1 MPTHVETLDNG
12 LKVILR
18 PIPDT
23 KALSTWVVYRI
34 GSRNEVP
41 GMTGSTHWVE
51 HMLFKGG
58 GKLGKGDIDKMIS
71 RLGGKMNAFTD
82 TDYTMYFETIPT
94 SSMDTALMIE
104 SERMRNAAF
113 DPKEVEA
120 ERTVVISE
128 REGAENQPDFAVEEE
143 LWGLAFHVHPYHW
156 TAIGYK
162 QDLATLDREPLY
174 RHYLRYYA
182 PNNASLI
189 LVGGFD
195 PAVAMQ
201 RVREAFAPLKPET
214 PPDPLRLS
222 EPEQH
227 GERRSDLER
236 PGPADLLSVGWHI
249 PAANHED
256 TAALVLLSTV
266 LGGWRGIV
274 PFAAGDWRPRSNRL
288 YRALVDARLAT
299 DVGVRQ
305 EMKLDP
311 ALLIASVTLAR
322 GASLDRVEA
331 VLDREVEALR
341 KTPPPKSEL
350 ARARQQVRAWARY
363 EQDGVTF
370 QGILLGAGEGLGS
383 WDFGE
388 ALLAFQGRC
397 TRETAAETVRILVE
411 CLSQPTFPPKE
422 IERVRGELLN
432 DLRIEADDTRA
443 RAFRTLS
450 RLVFPKD
457 HPYGRDPK
465 GGEARVRRIRR
476 ADIVSF
482 HEAHVSPEGLIL
494 AATGDVDRALL
505 EDAIAAPLSRLR
517 GDEGGPP
524 AIPPPPPHRP
534 GSESIPMPHKTQ
546 VDIAIGAPGVPRR
559 HADYYALNLANLL
572 FGRIGLYGRLGR
584 NLRDEQGGSLI
595 VSLERNAEVASELHR
610 MEYYGLGMDFLERY
624 PELIG
629 DLTGE
634 RVRDVARKYFL
645 PSSSSMV
652 IAGPVGRARF
662 RL

>member
-1 MPTHVETLDNG
+1 MPTRVETQDTRQ
-12 LKVILR
+12 KCIPR
-18 PIPDT
+18 RIPDT

-58 GKLGKGDIDKMIS
+58 GKLGKGEIDKMIS

-82 TDYTMYFETIPT
+82 TDYTMYFEAIPA

-227 GERRSDLER
+227 GARRSDLER
-236 PGPADLLSVGWHI
+236 PG
-249 PAANHED
+249 
-256 TAALVLLSTV
+256 
-266 LGGWRGIV
+266 
-274 PFAAGDWRPRSNRL
+274 
-288 YRALVDARLAT
+288 
-299 DVGVRQ
+299 
-305 EMKLDP
+305 
-311 ALLIASVTLAR
+311 
-322 GASLDRVEA
+322 
-331 VLDREVEALR
+331 
-341 KTPPPKSEL
+341 
-350 ARARQQVRAWARY
+350 QQVRAWARY

-370 QGILLGAGEGLGS
+370 QGILLAAGEGLGS

-388 ALLAFQGRC
+388 TLLAKVEKVR
-397 TRETAAETVRILVE
+397 AEQI
-411 CLSQPTFPPKE
+411 
-422 IERVRGELLN
+422 
-432 DLRIEADDTRA
+432 RA
-443 RAFRTLS
+443 
-450 RLVFPKD
+450 
-457 HPYGRDPK
+457 
-465 GGEARVRRIRR
+465 
-476 ADIVSF
+476 
-482 HEAHVSPEGLIL
+482 
-494 AATGDVDRALL
+494 
-505 EDAIAAPLSRLR
+505 
-517 GDEGGPP
+517 
-524 AIPPPPPHRP
+524 
-534 GSESIPMPHKTQ
+534 
-546 VDIAIGAPGVPRR
+546 
-559 HADYYALNLANLL
+559 
-572 FGRIGLYGRLGR
+572 
-584 NLRDEQGGSLI
+584 
-595 VSLERNAEVASELHR
+595 
-610 MEYYGLGMDFLERY
+610 
-624 PELIG
+624 
-629 DLTGE
+629 
-634 RVRDVARKYFL
+634 VARKYLVDEHRTVVRFH
-645 PSSSSMV
+645 
-652 IAGPVGRARF
+652 AREVPA
-662 RL
+662 

>member
-1 MPTHVETLDNG
+1 MPTRVETLENG

-82 TDYTMYFETIPT
+82 TDYTMYFETIPA

-227 GERRSDLER
+227 GERHPGPRGLARPRRGRPR
-236 PGPADLLSVGWHI
+236 PGGRDAPED
-249 PAANHED
+249 PAAEVGARARPPAGPRLGPLRTGRRHVPRD
-256 TAALVLLSTV
+256 PPRRGGRPRLVGLRRDAPREGREGPRRADPGGRPQVPRRRAPHGRAVPRPGGPGVNLPDRTV
-266 LGGWRGIV
+266 LGNG
-274 PFAAGDWRPRSNRL
+274 
-288 YRALVDARLAT
+288 
-299 DVGVRQ
+299 
-305 EMKLDP
+305 
-311 ALLIASVTLAR
+311 
-322 GASLDRVEA
+322 A
-331 VLDREVEALR
+331 VLVAYALPSNPFIAFR
-341 KTPPPKSEL
+341 GSVPAGVTAEGPDHGVAEFTSEL
-350 ARARQQVRAWARY
+350 LLSGTRRMSAAKLADRL
-363 EQDGVTF
+363 E
-370 QGILLGAGEGLGS
+370 GIGATLEFHNGEELLS
-383 WDFGE
+383 
-388 ALLAFQGRC
+388 FQGRC
-397 TRETAAETVRILVE
+397 TRGTGAGTGRILVDS
-411 CLSQPTFPPKE
+411 LSPPAFPPKE

-443 RAFRTLS
+443 PAFRALS
-450 RLVFPKD
+450 RLAFPQD
-457 HPYGRDPK
+457 HPHGRDPK
-465 GGEARVRRIRR
+465 GGEARGRRIR
-476 ADIVSF
+476 
-482 HEAHVSPEGLIL
+482 
-494 AATGDVDRALL
+494 
-505 EDAIAAPLSRLR
+505 
-517 GDEGGPP
+517 
-524 AIPPPPPHRP
+524 
-534 GSESIPMPHKTQ
+534 
-546 VDIAIGAPGVPRR
+546 
-559 HADYYALNLANLL
+559 
-572 FGRIGLYGRLGR
+572 
-584 NLRDEQGGSLI
+584 
-595 VSLERNAEVASELHR
+595 
-610 MEYYGLGMDFLERY
+610 
-624 PELIG
+624 
-629 DLTGE
+629 
-634 RVRDVARKYFL
+634 
-645 PSSSSMV
+645 
-652 IAGPVGRARF
+652 
-662 RL
+662 